1 VLSDVRSANE
11 NNGCRLKSG
20 DLNDYCV
27 MNPSEPDSTLHDIIP
42 VSEFDRAMWGPC
54 SETLFL
60 TPPKAFVLNSTSR
73 TMNDGSRSQAAIL
86 APPRGSSGKRG
97 QGTQS
102 LSPDIAKG
110 SDRDLHR
117 ISDQAA
123 NAISESL
130 GYLALPSPTIS
141 WSSSCYTVTAFQ
153 SDRLSSQML
162 TPDLCS
168 GNDLASETGT
178 SHDAR

>member
-1 VLSDVRSANE
+1 M
-11 NNGCRLKSG
+11 RLARLQTPNALAWPRFG
-20 DLNDYCV
+20 PLTD
-27 MNPSEPDSTLHDIIP
+27 LHDEIDRLFGLSLGELSSASPWMSGWVPALDVHEDKDQFIVKAEMP
-42 VSEFDRAMWGPC
+42 GMKKDEIEVS
-54 SETLFL
+54 L
-60 TPPKAFVLNSTSR
+60 
-73 TMNDGSRSQAAIL
+73 
-86 APPRGSSGKRG
+86 PRRIVG
-97 QGTQS
+97 
-102 LSPDIAKG
+102 LEHH
-110 SDRDLHR
+110 DLHR

-168 GNDLASETGT
+168 GNDLAWETGT